1 MTAVFLNPQL
11 YVQKNDRFTTGIIYM
26 PIILAYLIS
35 HFKKNNIETKI
46 LDLYGMDPKRYQENN
61 NSLIFGYDINEV
73 DQNILKNA
81 SCFFVYANQVAN
93 HLSVINIVKF
103 LKKNFTSTPIIV
115 LENSQ
120 AVTAYS
126 LSNIKNEFLDIGCD
140 YIIIGDLEKPALELY
155 NNINKPDLIKN
166 IGGVISKE
174 FNNDKINFVEDLD
187 LLDFPAWEDF
197 PLKNY
202 WELGYS
208 HGPLSNKKYL
218 PMLTSRGCPYP
229 CNFCVVP
236 KTNERK
242 WRSRTPKN
250 VLNEIK
256 FWQKKLGI
264 KEFHFEDLNP
274 TVNDKRTKEFCNLI
288 IKENII
294 IEWKIVAGTKV
305 ESIKDDETI
314 ELLSRAG
321 CKYISI
327 SPESGSKEVMKNI
340 DKPFNYQHALKSVK
354 KMNKQNIFTQAC
366 FIIGYPG
373 EKKTDLIQT
382 RKMIFDLTKRGID
395 EIAVFIITPIPGSS
409 IYDNFK
415 DFGSLSNLTFTPTWR
430 KDYKKLRKERLIM
443 YLIFLFTKF
452 VFHPLKI
459 FRQTVNFFRKE
470 FDTKMEMVPYKVLR
484 LKSFENAKKVKN

>member
-46 LDLYGMDPKRYQENN
+46 LDLYGMDPKRYQKND

-93 HLSVINIVKF
+93 HLSVINIIKF

-395 EIAVFIITPIPGSS
+395 EIAVFIITPIPGSN
-409 IYDNFK
+409 IYNKFK
-415 DFGSLSNLTFTPTWR
+415 GFGSLSNLTFTPTWR
-430 KDYKKLRKERLIM
+430 KDYKKLYKERLIM
-443 YLIFLFTKF
+443 YLIFLCTKF
-452 VFHPLKI
+452 IFHPLKM
-459 FRQTVNFFRKE
+459 FRQTINFFRKK
-470 FDTKMEMVPYKVLR
+470 FDTKMEMVPYKVLK
-484 LKSFENAKKVKN
+484 LKSFENARKINN

>member
-229 CNFCVVP
+229 CNFCVIP

-250 VLNEIK
+250 ILDEIK
-256 FWQKKLGI
+256 FWQKKLGV

-340 DKPFNYQHALKSVK
+340 DKPFNYQHALRSVK

-430 KDYKKLRKERLIM
+430 KDYKELRKERLIM